1 MSEHI
6 ETQALIKAE
15 KYRTELKA
23 RQHVFYADE
32 PIAMQGSDTAVTPHE
47 LLTSALAACTAIT
60 LKMYA
65 ERKGWDTGEIR
76 VDIVLDT
83 EKGDSKFLRKLHFQK
98 DLPTEQRERLQ
109 MVANACP
116 VHKVLTGKIEIET
129 ALS

>member
-6 ETQALIKAE
+6 ESHALIKNT

-23 RQHVFYADE
+23 RKHVFYADE
-32 PIAMQGSDTAVTPHE
+32 PEAMQGGDTGVTPYE

-76 VDIVLDT
+76 VDISLDT
-83 EKGDSKFLRKLHFQK
+83 EKGDSNFLRKLYFEK
-98 DLPTEQRERLQ
+98 ELPTEQRERLQ

-116 VHKVLTGKIEIET
+116 VHKVLMGKISVTTE
-129 ALS
+129 LS